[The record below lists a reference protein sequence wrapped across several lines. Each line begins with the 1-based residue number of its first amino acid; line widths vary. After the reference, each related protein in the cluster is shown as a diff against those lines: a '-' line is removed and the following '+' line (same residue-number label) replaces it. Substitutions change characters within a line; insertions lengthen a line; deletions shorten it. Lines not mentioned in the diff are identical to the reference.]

1 MARDVERLERLA
13 AELHDEAGANVEV
26 LPADLA
32 EAADRAKVADRLAAG
47 VRVLVNNAGFGTS
60 GEFWTANLAV
70 LQSQLDVNVTAV
82 MQLTHAALP
91 PMLDAGAGTVINV
104 ASVAGLLPGRGST
117 YSASKA
123 WVISF
128 SEGLANGLGGT
139 GVGVHAL
146 CPGFVRTE
154 FHERAGIE
162 MDGTP
167 SFLWLEVD
175 DVVRDCLADVAKGKV
190 VIVPGAAVQG
200 AHHRAGGVVPRNLV
214 RAMNKVGGQGPWP
227 HLSSGARASR
237 RCCRRSSL
245 VATSACSG
253 ADDDAHPTARRPPQS
268 ANRWPCSA
276 GTSSVSNLRFDGDY
290 VLSTSTRRRRRPAA
304 RTPSP
309 RTSGSA
315 STARWPIRSRPT
327 RSAAAAT

>member
-1 MARDVERLERLA
+1 MPRPVALITGPTSGLGLGFARQYAVDGHDLVLVARDVERLERLA
-13 AELHDEAGANVEV
+13 AELRADTGVDVEV

-32 EAADRAKVADRLAAG
+32 LAADRLKVADRLAVG

-60 GEFWTANLAV
+60 GEFWTADPDE

-82 MQLTHAALP
+82 MHLTRAALP
-91 PMLDAGAGTVINV
+91 PMLASGAGSVINV

-154 FHERAGIE
+154 FHERAGID
-162 MDGTP
+162 MAGTP

-175 DVVRDCLADVAKGKV
+175 DVVSDCLSAVAKGEV
-190 VIVPGAAVQG
+190 VIVPGLQYKALTT
-200 AHHRAGGVVPRNLV
+200 AGRIVPRSLV
-214 RAMNKVGGQGPWP
+214 RAATKVVGRGRG
-227 HLSSGARASR
+227 
-237 RCCRRSSL
+237 
-245 VATSACSG
+245 
-253 ADDDAHPTARRPPQS
+253 
-268 ANRWPCSA
+268 
-276 GTSSVSNLRFDGDY
+276 
-290 VLSTSTRRRRRPAA
+290 
-304 RTPSP
+304 RT
-309 RTSGSA
+309 
-315 STARWPIRSRPT
+315 
-327 RSAAAAT
+327 